1 VAAVSLAAQRAAE
14 PAHRVPAETAR
25 ITGITVAQIEQAA
38 RAFANLGSDGRRRPT
53 LSLYCQGLNQSANG
67 TAKNAALVNLHL
79 ATGQI
84 GQAGAGPFSLTG
96 QPNAMG
102 GREVGGLANLLS
114 AHRDLANPEHR
125 AEVARLWG
133 VDSVPAAPGKT
144 AVELFEAAADG
155 QVKALWIAC
164 TNPAQSMPD
173 QATVRRALQRAE
185 FVVVQEA
192 FASTATAAFAD
203 LLLPASTWGE
213 KEGTVTNSERRIS
226 RVRPAIPAPGQ
237 ARADWRIVVD
247 VARRVEQ
254 RLRPA
259 SRSLFPYDDA
269 ESVWNEHRETTRGRD
284 LDITG
289 LSWAR
294 IERDGPQ
301 QWPFPEG
308 AGTGAARLYTDG
320 RFATADGRAR
330 FFDAEA
336 KLPAEPRDARFPFS
350 LTTGRL
356 RDQWHGMSRTGTLG
370 RLFGHVGEPSVDLCA
385 QDMARLNLGDGD
397 LVRVTS
403 RRGEL
408 VLPAR
413 RSASQIS
420 AQAFIAMHWGSEVL
434 TGRGDEAD
442 PFAGINALTTPTY
455 CPTSRQPELKH
466 CAVRIARAALPWR
479 LRAMAW
485 LPQDEA
491 LARRERLRPQ
501 LAQFGYA
508 ACLPF
513 GREPD
518 AQGRVGLWLD
528 IADKDVPDD
537 IALNAL
543 RAELGL
549 QATAVLDYRDPRTG
563 VQRALRVARD
573 AAGAQW
579 LQGFWVAG
587 GDAADAALAA
597 WWRETLQGDAPLAM
611 PAYRLLA
618 PGAREGRADAAPAS
632 PQLCTCFDVSVAQV
646 TDALAAAA
654 GDAGARLAQVQ
665 DKLRCGTNCGS
676 CLPRLRGLAQ
686 QACER
691 DTVTTATP

>member
-1 VAAVSLAAQRAAE
+1 
-14 PAHRVPAETAR
+14 
-25 ITGITVAQIEQAA
+25 
-38 RAFANLGSDGRRRPT
+38 
-53 LSLYCQGLNQSANG
+53 
-67 TAKNAALVNLHL
+67 
-79 ATGQI
+79 
-84 GQAGAGPFSLTG
+84 
-96 QPNAMG
+96 
-102 GREVGGLANLLS
+102 
-114 AHRDLANPEHR
+114 
-125 AEVARLWG
+125 
-133 VDSVPAAPGKT
+133 
-144 AVELFEAAADG
+144 
-155 QVKALWIAC
+155 
-164 TNPAQSMPD
+164 
-173 QATVRRALQRAE
+173 
-185 FVVVQEA
+185 
-192 FASTATAAFAD
+192 
-203 LLLPASTWGE
+203 
-213 KEGTVTNSERRIS
+213 
-226 RVRPAIPAPGQ
+226 
-237 ARADWRIVVD
+237 
-247 VARRVEQ
+247 
-254 RLRPA
+254 
-259 SRSLFPYDDA
+259 
-269 ESVWNEHRETTRGRD
+269 VWNEHRETTRGRD

-294 IERDGPQ
+294 LERDGPQ

-308 AGTGAARLYTDG
+308 AATGAARLYTDG

-330 FFDAEA
+330 FLDVEC
-336 KLPAEPRDARFPFS
+336 KPPAEPRDARFPFS

-385 QDMARLNLGDGD
+385 QDMARLNLGDGE

-420 AQAFIAMHWGSEVL
+420 AQAFVAMHWGSEVL

-442 PFAGINALTTPTY
+442 PFAGINAVTTPAT

-466 CAVRIARAALPWR
+466 CAVRIARAGLPWR

-518 AQGRVGLWLD
+518 THGRVGLWLD
-528 IADKDVPDD
+528 IADKQMPDD
-537 IALNAL
+537 IALDAL

-549 QATAVLDYRDPRTG
+549 EAGAVLDYRDPRTG

-579 LQGFWVAG
+579 LQGFWLAG
-587 GDAADAALAA
+587 SGAADAAVAA
-597 WWRETLQGDAPLAM
+597 WWREMLQGDAPLAM
-611 PAYRLLA
+611 PAHRLLA

-632 PQLCTCFDVSVAQV
+632 PQLCTCFNVSVAQV
-646 TDALAAAA
+646 TDALAAAT
-654 GDAGARLAQVQ
+654 GDAGARLAQAQ
-665 DKLRCGTNCGS
+665 ATLRCGTNCGS
-676 CLPRLRGLAQ
+676 CLPKLRGLAQ

-691 DTVTTATP
+691 DAVPLATP